1 MNARRVAVIAGVV
14 VVTLVVVELGG
25 RAVAAR
31 VTAGELRSAGIEDAQ
46 VRIGASPLRPTLVPA
61 MLGGG
66 LDRVH
71 VQLRDT
77 SVSGVAIREADYVL
91 EDLDVDPD
99 LSDAT
104 VRVRSLGQG
113 SFRLRVDPDA
123 VADRLGVEAR
133 IVGGRLVLGPDRQPA
148 KLRVQDGELLVE
160 SRYLRREGIAPDVLF
175 VDRRLLPCDPEV
187 AIVDDAV
194 ELQCSGNRL
203 PGVLDSSLGAPVT
216 DVPPPPELPPAQ
228 TIVRDGE
235 DAQDSEAG
243 G

>member
-14 VVTLVVVELGG
+14 VVTLVVVEFGG

-31 VTAGELRSAGIEDAQ
+31 VTAGELRSAGIQDAQ
-46 VRIGASPLRPTLVPA
+46 VRIGASPLRPTLVPS

-91 EDLDVDPD
+91 EDLEVDPD

-113 SFRLRVDPDA
+113 SFRLRVEPDA

-133 IVGGRLVLGPDRQPA
+133 IVGGRLVLGPDREPA

-194 ELQCSGNRL
+194 ELQCAGDRL